1 MLRVPASPVKS
12 SRLVVIFVVALL
24 VAGLMLGAAGVAG
37 LRTAFADGPG
47 SLCQPNG
54 PACTTRS
61 NDAFV
66 DFEGLAADGCTFVDA
81 SVQTL
86 QITTMPGNETATYVF
101 VIFSEFDTCTGTFIA
116 SASNQ
121 DPSTGLPVFNGSAQF
136 STPVGTASVTG
147 TAPMFDTFGNP
158 STWASTIDITWQGY
172 GPTTTST
179 DIFHAGQP
187 GVFFTLSHNH
197 ATTQNAAATGVF
209 TDEAGN
215 NLAAVPTLDALVAQ
229 ATGGSVV
236 IVKS

>member
-1 MLRVPASPVKS
+1 MLEVRASPVRS
-12 SRLVVIFVVALL
+12 SRLIVIFVVALL
-24 VAGLMLGAAGVAG
+24 VAVLTLGVAG

-47 SLCQPNG
+47 GLCQPNG
-54 PACTTRS
+54 PACTTLS
-61 NDAFV
+61 HDAFV

-81 SVQTL
+81 SVQAL

-101 VIFSEFDTCTGTFIA
+101 VIFSEFDNCTGTFIA

-121 DPSTGLPVFNGSAQF
+121 DPSTGLTVFNGSAQF
-136 STPVGTASVTG
+136 STPVGSASVTG

-158 STWASTIDITWQGY
+158 STWMSTIDITWQGY

-179 DIFHAGQP
+179 DIFREGQP

-197 ATTQNAAATGVF
+197 GTSQNAVTTGVF

-215 NLAAVPTLDALVAQ
+215 NLAAVPALDALIANG
-229 ATGGSVV
+229 TGGFVV
-236 IVKS
+236 VVKS